1 MFVTHTESYVFGQSA
16 EERALS
22 EKIEKA
28 WEDSGLEVKHK
39 ESTTQIMLSYKTIRK
54 YES

>member
-16 EERALS
+16 EERALA

-28 WEDSGLEVKHK
+28 WKDRGLEVKHK
-39 ESTTQIMLSYKTIRK
+39 ESTTQIVLSYSAIRK